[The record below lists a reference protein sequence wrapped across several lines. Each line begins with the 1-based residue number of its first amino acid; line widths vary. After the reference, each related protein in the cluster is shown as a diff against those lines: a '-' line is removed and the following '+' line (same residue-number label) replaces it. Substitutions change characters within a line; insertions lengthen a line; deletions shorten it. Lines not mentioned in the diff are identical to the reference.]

1 MTEWHPYINQAHE
14 EYMDKLFTGNL
25 SHEDYRRL
33 KELAEHK
40 GVSMIGLIRMWVRR
54 DHKKLTKEA
63 GQ

>member
-1 MTEWHPYINQAHE
+1 
-14 EYMDKLFTGNL
+14 MDKLFTGNL